1 MGRADS
7 GAANGGVDVD
17 SRPPRLCYPR
27 GNFSV
32 TAGPH
37 QWGHDGSLGPG
48 FPPASPVVRL
58 AVRPAFGLALYPGF
72 LSRVSRPLRT
82 RDLVSRVC
90 HPSQTA
96 HQTLSP
102 FGLAASSAMGGVS
115 WSHPLEPKPQIHCSR
130 LRYAWPIKPQR
141 LAAVKLH
148 GVFSPSRVGPDC
160 SLGCGFAGRRAGTAG
175 PSLVRSCTPELTR
188 QGIWL
193 P

>member
-7 GAANGGVDVD
+7 GAANGGVDMD
-17 SRPPRLCYPR
+17 SRPPRPCYPR

-58 AVRPAFGLALYPGF
+58 TVRPAFGLALSPGF

-82 RDLVSRVC
+82 RDSLSRAC

-102 FGLAASSAMGGVS
+102 RRVSGFVNRGRCFMGASSGAKAPDS
-115 WSHPLEPKPQIHCSR
+115 LLPPT
-130 LRYAWPIKPQR
+130 LRT
-141 LAAVKLH
+141 
-148 GVFSPSRVGPDC
+148 VGETATP
-160 SLGCGFAGRRAGTAG
+160 GCGEAPRGLLAQPGGPRLFTGLWIRRAGGWDCGALRRPRPARPAG
-175 PSLVRSCTPELTR
+175 EDRA
-188 QGIWL
+188 
-193 P
+193 